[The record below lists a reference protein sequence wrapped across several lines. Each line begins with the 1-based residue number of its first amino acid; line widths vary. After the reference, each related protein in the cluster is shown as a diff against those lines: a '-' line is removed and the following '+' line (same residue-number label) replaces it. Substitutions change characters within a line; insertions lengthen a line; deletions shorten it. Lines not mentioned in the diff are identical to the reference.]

1 MDFTEKEDRMIVWI
15 FKLALFAFIIY
26 TFYSWDSSQDKTI
39 RNLEK
44 RIEILELKFE
54 MYKGFRNSQYT

>member
-1 MDFTEKEDRMIVWI
+1 MDFTEKEDRMIVCI
-15 FKLALFAFIIY
+15 FKWAFFAFIIY

-44 RIEILELKFE
+44 RIEILEIKFE
-54 MYKGFRNSQYT
+54 MYKGFRNNRDI